1 MLGYIETLK
10 KYKREFELAK
20 ENHQLQCQEAFN
32 AKTGL
37 MEAIDELAAYAVP
50 LETNRHYGA
59 GCWLTEDILLT
70 NAHVISDQLALD
82 MLQIDDTYLEPQP
95 EKGIFFRRPS
105 TLGYYP
111 DQFISK
117 MKAAGPKERLKVE
130 FDKYDSA
137 DGSYFFYI
145 DPHQSNLEDKI
156 HFATPED
163 ASEDLLTLKLKSPHK
178 KENGQSGAP
187 LFEAK
192 LMITGSNTSHWQI
205 RLLGL
210 VFGYD
215 KDNDQIL
222 AFQLRKELEEVYK
235 ILIAKD
241 HCQHLKKV
249 SVFSPETKVGEAQSE
264 HQLLVSQY
272 ESGVCDS
279 EIILPPNVEPLI
291 DYKDVKMLRVDES
304 VLIGKTGKKSPIA
317 DMSNLA
323 PDLPDYTTLEGFNHP
338 SFKENRERIE
348 KKEQYRDSKKRA
360 WDIAQQKATYDYKQK
375 NEKEYKGPKLLTPGV
390 LTLKTSLELLFHE
403 MQAEDTYE
411 IPLDTSQLNKERKFF
426 NNYFRLGES
435 VMIKPREEYKYTI
448 KIDIQD
454 QTKGIKHNMQ
464 DTKKKSSFTMA
475 CATFKFKEQNHVIYI
490 KDKPKGDKNKKTS
503 YQPKK
508 MVDANK
514 IVGYYNAP
522 NNSFIFDSSFVITC
536 LRESKHRVG
545 ETLHNDDEKRERC
558 VVEYSAR

>member
-1 MLGYIETLK
+1 MMPRYIETLE

-20 ENHQLQCQEAFN
+20 ENHQQQCQEAFE

-37 MEAIDELAAYAVP
+37 MEALDELTAYAVP
-50 LETNRHYGA
+50 LETNKHYGA

-82 MLQIDDTYLEPQP
+82 MLQIDDTYLESQP
-95 EKGIFFRRPS
+95 DKGIFFRRPS

-111 DQFISK
+111 DQFIGK
-117 MKAAGPKERLKVE
+117 MTAAGPKESLKLE
-130 FDKYDSA
+130 FDAYPSA
-137 DGSYFFYI
+137 DSSYFFYI
-145 DPHQSNLEDKI
+145 DPHQSSLEDKI
-156 HFATPED
+156 HFVTPED
-163 ASEDLLTLKLKSPHK
+163 ASEDLLKLKLKAPHK

-215 KDNDQIL
+215 KENDQIL
-222 AFQLRKELEEVYK
+222 AFQLRKEIEEVYK

-241 HCQHLKKV
+241 HCQHLKKI

-264 HQLLVSQY
+264 HQLLVSRY

-291 DYKDVKMLRVDES
+291 DYKDVKMLRINES
-304 VLIGKTGKKSPIA
+304 VLIGKDSPIA
-317 DMSNLA
+317 DKNNLA
-323 PDLPDYTTLEGFNHP
+323 PHLLDYTALEGFNQH
-338 SFKENRERIE
+338 SFKKNRERIE
-348 KKEQYRDSKKRA
+348 RKEQYRKRKKTER
-360 WDIAQQKATYDYKQK
+360 DIAQQKANYHYEEK
-375 NEKEYKGPKLLTPGV
+375 NEKKYEGRTPLTSGV

-403 MQAEDTYE
+403 MPAEEKYL
-411 IPLDTSQLNKERKFF
+411 IPIDTSQLNKERKFF

-435 VMIKPREEYKYTI
+435 VSLDTGHKFPCRI

-454 QTKGIKHNMQ
+454 QTKGIRHNMQ
-464 DTKKKSSFTMA
+464 GTTKKSSFTMA
-475 CATFKFKEQNHVIYI
+475 CVTFRFAKPSHAIYHE
-490 KDKPKGDKNKKTS
+490 NKKMGTYDTTS
-503 YQPKK
+503 K
-508 MVDANK
+508 
-514 IVGYYNAP
+514 
-522 NNSFIFDSSFVITC
+522 SFIFDSSFIIKC
-536 LRESKHRVG
+536 LRKSKHLVG
-545 ETLHNDDEKRERC
+545 QTLYNDDEKRENC
-558 VVEYSAR
+558 VVEYSARL

>member
-1 MLGYIETLK
+1 MMLNYIEEFETLK
-10 KYKREFELAK
+10 REAELAAEK
-20 ENHQLQCQEAFN
+20 HQLQCQETFD

-37 MEAIDELAAYAVP
+37 MEAIDELTAYAVP

-82 MLQIDDTYLEPQP
+82 MLQIDDMYLEPQP

-117 MKAAGPKERLKVE
+117 MKAAGPKERLEVE
-130 FDKYDSA
+130 FDEYDSA

-145 DPHQSNLEDKI
+145 DPHQSSLEDKI
-156 HFATPED
+156 HFVTPED
-163 ASEDLLTLKLKSPHK
+163 ASKDLLKLKLHGPHK

-215 KDNDQIL
+215 KDNNQIL
-222 AFQLRKELEEVYK
+222 AFQLRKELEEVYQ
-235 ILIAKD
+235 IVIAKD

-249 SVFSPETKVGEAQSE
+249 SFFSPERKVGEAQSE

-304 VLIGKTGKKSPIA
+304 VLIGKKSPIA
-317 DMSNLA
+317 DKDNLA
-323 PDLPDYTTLEGFNHP
+323 PDLLDYTTLEGFNHP
-338 SFKENRERIE
+338 SFKENRERIAR
-348 KKEQYRDSKKRA
+348 KEWYRKRKQTA
-360 WDIAQQKATYDYKQK
+360 QDEAQQKATYRYSQTNKK
-375 NEKEYKGPKLLTPGV
+375 KYEGRTPLTSGV

-403 MQAEDTYE
+403 MQAKDTYE

-475 CATFKFKEQNHVIYI
+475 CTTFKFKEQNHVIYI
-490 KDKPKGDKNKKTS
+490 KDKPKGDKKTS

-508 MVDANK
+508 TPDANK
-514 IVGYYNAP
+514 KVGYYNAP
-522 NNSFIFDSSFVITC
+522 NNSFIFDTSFVIKC

-545 ETLHNDDEKRERC
+545 ETLYNDDEKRERC
-558 VVEYSAR
+558 VVEYSARL

>member
-1 MLGYIETLK
+1 MLNYIEEFETLK
-10 KYKREFELAK
+10 REAELAK
-20 ENHQLQCQEAFN
+20 VNHQLQCQEAFD

-37 MEAIDELAAYAVP
+37 MEAIDTLTAYAVP

-117 MKAAGPKERLKVE
+117 MKTAGPKEPLKVA

-145 DPHQSNLEDKI
+145 DPHQSSLEDKI
-156 HFATPED
+156 HFVTPED
-163 ASEDLLTLKLKSPHK
+163 ASTDLLKLKLHGHHK

-192 LMITGSNTSHWQI
+192 LMITGSSKSQWKI

-222 AFQLRKELEEVYK
+222 AFQLHKELDEVYK
-235 ILIAKD
+235 ILTAKD
-241 HCQHLKKV
+241 HCQHLKKI

-264 HQLLVSQY
+264 HQLLVSRY

-291 DYKDVKMLRVDES
+291 EYKAIKMLRVDES
-304 VLIGKTGKKSPIA
+304 VLIGEKSPIA
-317 DMSNLA
+317 DKDNLA
-323 PDLPDYTTLEGFNHP
+323 PDLPDYIALKGFNHP

-348 KKEQYRDSKKRA
+348 KKEQYRKRKKTA
-360 WDIAQQKATYDYKQK
+360 LDEAQQKATYHYSQT
-375 NEKEYKGPKLLTPGV
+375 NEKKYEGRTPLTSGV

-435 VMIKPREEYKYTI
+435 VSLDAGHKFPCRI

-464 DTKKKSSFTMA
+464 GTAKKSSFTMA
-475 CATFKFKEQNHVIYI
+475 CVTFRFAKPNHAIYL
-490 KDKPKGDKNKKTS
+490 KDEPKRDKNKKTS
-503 YQPKK
+503 YQSKK

-514 IVGYYNAP
+514 KMAYYDATK
-522 NNSFIFDSSFVITC
+522 NSFIFDSSFVITC

-545 ETLHNDDEKRERC
+545 ETLSNDDEKRERC
-558 VVEYSAR
+558 VVEYSAK